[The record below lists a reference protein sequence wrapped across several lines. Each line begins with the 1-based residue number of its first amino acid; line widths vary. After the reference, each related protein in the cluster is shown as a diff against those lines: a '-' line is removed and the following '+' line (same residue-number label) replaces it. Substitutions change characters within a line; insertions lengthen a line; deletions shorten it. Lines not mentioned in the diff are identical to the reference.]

1 MVSAVVVPC
10 RVPFELVCA
19 NASGAISAQARVTI
33 VFFIINASV
42 LMLIHVLLNKF
53 LALVWIEQ
61 DPLRVFATD
70 HFHLARSAFS
80 SRTRARH
87 WLKPNSPDRAIFR
100 GLIASTAPTSFK
112 SRGLMVR
119 FIEWLEPIPVAARR
133 TSLTARSLIGLHRH
147 HLRCEAILHT

>member
-1 MVSAVVVPC
+1 
-10 RVPFELVCA
+10 
-19 NASGAISAQARVTI
+19 
-33 VFFIINASV
+33 
-42 LMLIHVLLNKF
+42 MLIHVLLNKF

-61 DPLRVFATD
+61 DPLRVFAGD

-119 FIEWLEPIPVAARR
+119 FIEWLEPIPFAARR
-133 TSLTARSLIGLHRH
+133 TSLTACSLIGLHRH
-147 HLRCEAILHT
+147 HLRCEAILRTENLRPGWISERSRPRPIFNVSTRVRRINRTVSLPHLFSALP